1 MSYDETTTLA
11 IEEAHRKYNERYDDD
26 LYVAIQTAADRGDD
40 RRDVE
45 LGIAAQDCALLLC
58 GHPTVSQ
65 YRWLD
70 LFMLSLRERQATRLA
85 VLTFI
90 NKFRDEVL

>member
-1 MSYDETTTLA
+1 MSLDEATILA
-11 IEEAHRKYNERYDDD
+11 IESAVQKYSERYSDKLFVDI
-26 LYVAIQTAADRGDD
+26 AITTGRDEVRDSELMAA
-40 RRDVE
+40 V
-45 LGIAAQDCALLLC
+45 QDCAMLVC
-58 GHPTVSQ
+58 GHPLVSQ